1 MIEILILYQ
10 LCKKIGAILRDK
22 NRGPTGYQVLLVLIW
37 FGTEFFSG
45 IVACIVYMVMY
56 GQKEEPPM
64 LLMYA
69 AALPTAALAVWLYFV
84 IVKNLPQKAVETV
97 N

>member
-10 LCKKIGAILRDK
+10 LCKKIGEILRGK

-37 FGTEFFSG
+37 FGTEFFSA
-45 IVACIVYMVMY
+45 IAASIVYMIMY
-56 GQKEEPPM
+56 GQKEQPP
-64 LLMYA
+64 LLVIYA

-84 IVKNLPQKAVETV
+84 ILKNLPQKAVEPQ